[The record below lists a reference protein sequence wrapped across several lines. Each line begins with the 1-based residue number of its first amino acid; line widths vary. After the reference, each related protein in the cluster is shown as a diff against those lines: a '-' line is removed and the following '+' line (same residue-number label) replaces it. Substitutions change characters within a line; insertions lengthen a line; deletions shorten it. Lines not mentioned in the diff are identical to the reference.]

1 VENKTFHHG
10 KLMFGDKFMYGEIE
24 FKLGLNCEID
34 FFFFFFLTIVKGI
47 LRS

>member
-1 VENKTFHHG
+1 VKNKTFHHG

-34 FFFFFFLTIVKGI
+34 FLFLFFREKYKKAP
-47 LRS
+47 